1 MLLGFVLVVLV
12 FAMVTGFVLYEVD
25 GLGSLQKDMAR
36 RTHDSLDI
44 DEIALHAEE
53 IYAVIADAVINRNV
67 TETKEE
73 FAKVKAQAEKDIKTV
88 HSLVDHPEE
97 VAMANEYETAMRQ
110 YMGLF
115 ESQLFPIVEKGASI
129 EARMRDSLAIGAIS
143 LRLEQVYAVMADAMI
158 NRDLE
163 ATKKEWAVIK
173 EQAEKD
179 IAEVGKLVDTD
190 AERAKAAE
198 FGTHYRKY
206 LELFETKTLPIL
218 AKGESVE
225 GRMRDSLA
233 IGGISLRL
241 EQVYA
246 VMADAVINRDLA
258 ATEKNWLEIKQAAF
272 EDLSKVDQLV
282 DTDAERKLA
291 GDFAESYQEYLN
303 IFENQLLP
311 FLKGDEADNWAAIR
325 DYDEKIDQARDKA
338 LQALSAI
345 NKSLE
350 GETME
355 VIQDEGNI
363 RKLDSE
369 IDGVRGQA
377 LSALAGINKSLE
389 GETEGAG
396 QVASA
401 SGQVSGGQPA
411 TGRGLVQQAASIEE
425 TSSSLEE
432 MSSMTRQNADNAGQA
447 DSLMKAEANQV
458 VGEPGQRGHGEIDRV
473 HGRDFQGQR
482 RDLQDHQDH
491 RRDRLPDQPA
501 GPERGGGGGPGRRG
515 RGRFRGGGRRG
526 AQPGHARGRG
536 GQGDE
541 LMALVQGRS
550 RRTGQGRAAQ
560 LEDKSN
566 PIPLLERASKDGA
579 PRKAVRDTADP
590 EGDFA
595 DF

>member
-1 MLLGFVLVVLV
+1 MSFKNLKIGSRMLLGFVLVVLV

-355 VIQDEGNI
+355 KGPASRRPPSRRPPPPGGDVLHDPPERRQRQPGRQPDE
-363 RKLDSE
+363 
-369 IDGVRGQA
+369 
-377 LSALAGINKSLE
+377 
-389 GETEGAG
+389 
-396 QVASA
+396 
-401 SGQVSGGQPA
+401 GGQP
-411 TGRGLVQQAASIEE
+411 G
-425 TSSSLEE
+425 
-432 MSSMTRQNADNAGQA
+432 
-447 DSLMKAEANQV
+447 
-458 VGEPGQRGHGEIDRV
+458 GEPGQHSMGQLDRPWRN
-473 HGRDFQGQR
+473 HPRPARRPPRSSRPSTRSPSRPTCWPSTRRWRRPGPARPAPDSRWWPTRCATWPCGRPR
-482 RDLQDHQDH
+482 R
-491 RRDRLPDQPA
+491 P
-501 GPERGGGGGPGRRG
+501 
-515 RGRFRGGGRRG
+515 
-526 AQPGHARGRG
+526 
-536 GQGDE
+536 
-541 LMALVQGRS
+541 
-550 RRTGQGRAAQ
+550 RTPP
-560 LEDKSN
+560 S
-566 PIPLLERASKDGA
+566 
-579 PRKAVRDTADP
+579 
-590 EGDFA
+590 
-595 DF
+595 